1 VEAQG
6 DQRSLFLVQTLEA
19 VDCVI
24 DVRSRLGDFGD
35 GPCRTFW
42 HNHSAASPEE
52 HPERKH
58 FSGMREA
65 IPLSVR

>member
-24 DVRSRLGDFGD
+24 DVRSRRGDFGD

-42 HNHSAASPEE
+42 HNHSAASPEGA
-52 HPERKH
+52 
-58 FSGMREA
+58 SGKKA
-65 IPLSVR
+65 F